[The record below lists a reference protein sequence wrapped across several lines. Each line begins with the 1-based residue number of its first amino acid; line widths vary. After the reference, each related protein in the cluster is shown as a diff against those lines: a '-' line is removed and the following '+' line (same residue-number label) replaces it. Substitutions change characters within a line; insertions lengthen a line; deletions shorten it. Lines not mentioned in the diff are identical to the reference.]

1 MKAIDNPFVIS
12 GYEGAH
18 YFCDRV
24 VETEQLG
31 HEIANGNNV
40 ALIATRRMGK
50 SGLIEHYFSQ
60 PDIQARY
67 YTFFTDIYDTKSL
80 RELVRKLSR
89 EILIRLKPFGA
100 RAMESFWQTMRS
112 IKSGISFSPMGEP
125 TFSVQV
131 GDIKEPEAT
140 LDEIFRYLEL
150 ADRPC
155 IVAIDEF
162 QQIGKFPEK
171 NIEATLRTYVQRC
184 HNAQFIFSG
193 SQRHTMSTM
202 FTSASRPFYQSV
214 SLMHI
219 GSIDRTAYDTFAK
232 HLFAE
237 GNRTLADG
245 VTEAVYALSRGVT
258 WYTQKLF
265 NVLYGFTK
273 EGEICEVSQVE
284 EALEYIIKTQSYV
297 YEETISRLPEKQTI
311 TLVALSKNGPTK
323 SITSAAFVEKYSL
336 QSASTVQSAM
346 KGLLEKDFVTLEKG
360 VYSVYDIFMDYWLQR
375 MY

>member
-1 MKAIDNPFVIS
+1 MRTLDNPFVIS

-24 VETEQLG
+24 EETAQLS

-40 ALIATRRMGK
+40 ALVATRRIGK

-60 PDIQARY
+60 PEIGERY
-67 YTFFTDIYDTKSL
+67 YTFFIDIYDTKSL

-100 RAMESFWQTMRS
+100 RAMERFWQTMQS
-112 IKSGISFSPMGEP
+112 IKSGISFSPLGEP
-125 TFSVQV
+125 TFSVQI

-140 LDEIFRYLEL
+140 LEEIFHYLEL

-184 HNAQFIFSG
+184 HNALFIFSG
-193 SQRHTMSTM
+193 SQRHTMSKM

-214 SLMHI
+214 SLMHLDR
-219 GSIDRTAYDTFAK
+219 IDMNAYDAFAK
-232 HLFAE
+232 ALFAE

-273 EGEICEVSQVE
+273 EGATCEVEQVE
-284 EALEYIIKTQSYV
+284 QALDYILKTQAYV
-297 YEETISRLPEKQTI
+297 YEETISRLPEKQTM
-311 TLVALSKNGPTK
+311 TLIALAKNGPTK

-336 QSASTVQSAM
+336 QSPSTVQSAM
-346 KGLLEKDFVTLEKG
+346 KGLLEKDFVTQEKG
-360 VYSVYDIFMDYWLQR
+360 VYSVYDIFFDYWIQR

>member
-1 MKAIDNPFVIS
+1 MKAVDNPFVIS

-24 VETEQLG
+24 NETAQLS

-67 YTFFTDIYDTKSL
+67 YTFFIDIYDTKSL

-89 EILIRLKPFGA
+89 EILIRLKPFGT
-100 RAMESFWQTMRS
+100 RTMERFWQTMQS
-112 IKSGISFSPMGEP
+112 IKSGISFSPLGEP
-125 TFSVQV
+125 SFSVQI

-140 LDEIFRYLEL
+140 LEEIFRYLEL

-202 FTSASRPFYQSV
+202 FTSPARPFYQSV

-219 GSIDRTAYDTFAK
+219 DSIDRTTYDAFAK
-232 HLFAE
+232 ALFAE

-273 EGEICEVSQVE
+273 EGEVCEADQVE
-284 EALEYIIKTQSYV
+284 QALDYILKTQSYA

-311 TLVALSKNGPTK
+311 TLIALSKNGPTK

-336 QSASTVQSAM
+336 QSASTVQSAT

-360 VYSVYDIFMDYWLQR
+360 VYSVYDIFFDYWIQR

>member
-1 MKAIDNPFVIS
+1 MRTIDNPFVIS

-24 VETEQLG
+24 AETEQLS

-60 PDIQARY
+60 PDTQARY
-67 YTFFTDIYDTKSL
+67 YTFFIDIYDTKSL

-89 EILIRLKPFGA
+89 EILIRLKPFGT
-100 RAMESFWQTMRS
+100 RAMERFWQTMRS
-112 IKSGISFSPMGEP
+112 IQSGMSFSPMGDP
-125 TFSVQV
+125 TFTVQI

-140 LDEIFRYLEL
+140 LEEIFRYLEL
-150 ADRPC
+150 ADKPC

-162 QQIGKFPEK
+162 QQIGKYPEK

-219 GSIDRTAYDTFAK
+219 DSIDMNTYDAFAK
-232 HLFAE
+232 ALFAE
-237 GNRTLADG
+237 GNRTLAEG
-245 VTEAVYALSRGVT
+245 VTEIVYGLSRGVT

-265 NVLYGFTK
+265 NVLYGFTR
-273 EGEICEVSQVE
+273 EGGICETEHVQ
-284 EALEYIIKTQSYV
+284 EALEYILKTQAYV
-297 YEETISRLPEKQTI
+297 YEETISRLPEKQTM
-311 TLVALSKNGPTK
+311 TLIALSKNGPTR
-323 SITSAAFVEKYSL
+323 SVTSAAFVEKYAL
-336 QSASTVQSAM
+336 QSSSTVQSAM

-360 VYSVYDIFMDYWLQR
+360 VYSVYDIFMDYWMQKN
-375 MY
+375 Y